1 MYCNSWVFLTENH
14 LILTYILKNTY
25 EVNYGH
31 LFFITFINV
40 LFNTPNMTNFNHDE
54 DLINQ
59 Q

>member
-1 MYCNSWVFLTENH
+1 MRS
-14 LILTYILKNTY
+14 IMDTY
-25 EVNYGH
+25 
-31 LFFITFINV
+31 ITFINV